1 VASNNTVWGPGSA
14 VRPGSAFEVLAG
26 QPLDELR
33 SPTAAAFG
41 CACVERPGES
51 FVALVS
57 DPALPPRHDLIE
69 KLAAAQVNNVLTP
82 VGWGLVDLPG
92 LPPSSWATVFER
104 PRGARFVNAI
114 TDAITPLSADDVMRK
129 ILPPLVATL
138 RAFADARITHRA
150 IRPNNLFHQG
160 QARQLM
166 FGDAVSAPPG
176 MAQPLAYETI
186 EGGMAQPHCRGT
198 GTSGDDLY
206 ALGVTVVFLL
216 MGKDTTVA
224 VDPQVLLRTK
234 IDRGSFMAIVG
245 NSRLPPESSELVRGL
260 LNDDVRER
268 WTIEDVEN
276 WLQGRR
282 LKPRQQSP
290 SSVTATRP
298 FDFAGRA
305 CYTARAVGDAF
316 AKDPSAAARAI
327 RSTEFEIWLQ
337 RSLADE
343 KRSQAVASVRSDL
356 SDSRSNLAQDLRL
369 TARTCIAL
377 DPTAPIRYGDFAI
390 AVDTLNYALVGAFNG
405 RGSLQTIGEML
416 TARLPQVWI
425 AFQNSA
431 LPPHLLALTTAKP
444 FEMLR
449 RFAEDPRAG
458 FGLERVLYE
467 LNPAMHCLSPVIQG
481 DHVSEVSELLA
492 ALEAAAVRGA
502 LGEGFIDRHI
512 AAFIA
517 THSRHLGR
525 ECFDFLGGSSRQRVL
540 GTLGILAHLQGAHG
554 PVTVPALGKLIA
566 GQAVS
571 LVDMFHSQ
579 QRRTRVKAEIAKLA
593 EKGALNDLFWLLNGS
608 SEPAR
613 DAHDFAVAQQE
624 YAAIEKALAQLRRSE
639 ASRPARAIEVGGRA
653 GVVTATFIATA
664 IALIAILR
672 VW

>member
-1 VASNNTVWGPGSA
+1 VASNNIVWGPGSPL
-14 VRPGSAFEVLAG
+14 RPGNAFEVLAG

-41 CACVERPGES
+41 CSCSARPDES

-69 KLAAAQVNNVLTP
+69 KLATAQLTNVMTP
-82 VGWGLVDLPG
+82 VGWGFVDLPG

-104 PRGARFVNAI
+104 PRGARLVSAI
-114 TDAITPLSADDVMRK
+114 TEAITPLSADDVMRK
-129 ILPPLVATL
+129 VLPPLVATL
-138 RAFADARITHRA
+138 RAFADARMTHRA
-150 IRPNNLFHQG
+150 IRPSNLFHQG
-160 QARQLM
+160 EARQLM
-166 FGDAVSAPPG
+166 LGDAVSAPPG
-176 MAQPLAYETI
+176 VAQPLAYETI
-186 EGGMAQPHCRGT
+186 EGGMAQPHCRGA
-198 GTSGDDLY
+198 GTSADDLY

-216 MGKDTTVA
+216 MGKDATVA
-224 VDPQVLLRTK
+224 VDPNVLMRTK

-245 NSRLPPESSELVRGL
+245 NARLPPESSELIRGL

-282 LKPRQQSP
+282 LKPRQQTA
-290 SSVTATRP
+290 SSVIATRP
-298 FDFAGRA
+298 FDFAGRT
-305 CYTARAVGDAF
+305 CYTARAVADAF

-327 RSTEFEIWLQ
+327 RSSEFEIWLQ

-343 KRSQAVASVRSDL
+343 KRSQAVTSVRSDL

-377 DPTAPIRYGDFAI
+377 DPAAPIRYGDFAVAI
-390 AVDTLNYALVGAFNG
+390 DTFNYALAGAFNG

-416 TARLPQVWI
+416 TARLPQLWI
-425 AFQNSA
+425 AFQSSG
-431 LPPHLLALTTAKP
+431 LPPHLMALTTAKP

-467 LNPAMHCLSPVIQG
+467 LNPAMHCLSPVIQAER
-481 DHVSEVSELLA
+481 VCKVSELLT
-492 ALEAAAVRGA
+492 ALEAAAARGT

-512 AAFIA
+512 AAFVA

-525 ECFDFLGGSSRQRVL
+525 ECFDFLGGSPRQRVL
-540 GTLGILAHLQGAHG
+540 GTIGILAHLQGAHG

-566 GQAVS
+566 GQATS
-571 LVDMFHSQ
+571 LVDMFHSR
-579 QRRTRVKAEIAKLA
+579 QRRVRVRTEIAKLA
-593 EKGALNDLFWLLNGS
+593 EKGALSDLFWLLNGS
-608 SEPAR
+608 SEPPR

-624 YAAIEKALAQLRRSE
+624 YAAIEKALAHSHRSE
-639 ASRPARAIEVGGRA
+639 ASRPARAVEVGGRG
-653 GVVTATFIATA
+653 GVVTASFVATA
-664 IALIAILR
+664 IAVIAILR

>member
-1 VASNNTVWGPGSA
+1 VVSNNIVWGPGSA
-14 VRPGSAFEVLAG
+14 VRPGDAFEVLAE
-26 QPLDELR
+26 QPLDDLR
-33 SPTAAAFG
+33 SPTAAAFA
-41 CACVERPGES
+41 CACTERPGES

-57 DPALPPRHDLIE
+57 DPALPPRYDLIE
-69 KLAAAQVNNVLTP
+69 KLAASQLNNVLTP
-82 VGWGLVDLPG
+82 VAWGLVDLPG
-92 LPPSSWATVFER
+92 LPSASWATVFER
-104 PRGARFVNAI
+104 PPGARLVNAI
-114 TDAITPLSADDVMRK
+114 TEAITPLSADDVMRK
-129 ILPPLVATL
+129 VLPPLVATL
-138 RAFADARITHRA
+138 RAFADARMTHRA
-150 IRPNNLFHQG
+150 IRPDNLFHQG

-198 GTSGDDLY
+198 GTSADDLY

-224 VDPQVLLRTK
+224 IDPNELLRTK

-245 NSRLPPESSELVRGL
+245 SSRLPPESSELIRGL

-298 FDFAGRA
+298 FDFGGRA
-305 CYTARAVGDAF
+305 CYTARAVADAF

-343 KRSQAVASVRSDL
+343 KRSQAVGSVRTEL
-356 SDSRSNLAQDLRL
+356 GDSRSNLAQDLRL

-390 AVDTLNYALVGAFNG
+390 AIDTFSYALVGAFNG

-416 TARLPQVWI
+416 TARLPQVWV
-425 AFQNSA
+425 AFQSTA
-431 LPPHLLALTTAKP
+431 LRPDLLALTTAKP

-458 FGLERVLYE
+458 FGLERLLYE
-467 LNPAMHCLSPVIQG
+467 LNPGMHCLSPVIQL
-481 DHVSEVSELLA
+481 DRATKVSDILV
-492 ALEAAAVRGA
+492 ALEKAAARGT

-517 THSRHLGR
+517 AHSRHLGR
-525 ECFDFLGGSSRQRVL
+525 ECFDLLGGSPRQRVL
-540 GTLGILAHLQGAHG
+540 GTLGILAHLQSTHG
-554 PVTVPALGKLIA
+554 PTTVPALGKLIA
-566 GQAVS
+566 GQAAT
-571 LVDMFHSQ
+571 LVDMFHSR

-593 EKGALNDLFWLLNGS
+593 DKGALSDLFWLLNGS

-624 YAAIEKALAQLRRSE
+624 YAAIEKALAHSRRNE
-639 ASRPARAIEVGGRA
+639 ASRPARAVEEGGRA
-653 GVVTATFIATA
+653 GAVTAFFIAAA
-664 IALIAILR
+664 IASIAILR